1 MTIRGGGNPHTAM
14 ATMPLG
20 EWTRRLGALP
30 AEAYDCFMVG
40 TLCGFNRIQAW
51 FARDCSWPMAGSP
64 RIISWQITRSRA
76 ACRRARVGQGQAF
89 GGAEE
94 APSLTLAARDGD
106 SNIGRD
112 GRMLATRVEKKN
124 EATAQTVRY
133 GTLDNESP
141 IQAVCGK
148 AARTVLCGGRSVTSV
163 PTASGASSSCGSVRI
178 DRLDPWLGRPEG
190 GQWLCRRGDLVS
202 QRREEPNTLWR
213 SSFDWNEGEYASSSY
228 PQTSGPFGRE
238 ACRGAGAAGGD
249 SRDSEDHQHL
259 ADRAPVRVGGRGQE
273 CRALLQGRR
282 RYHFRA
288 RRAGPPRDRP
298 LGSDC
303 TSYRPSHTLRAW
315 ARGNSHHSRA

>member
-112 GRMLATRVEKKN
+112 GRMLATRVEQKN
-124 EATAQTVRY
+124 EATARTVRY

-148 AARTVLCGGRSVTSV
+148 AACTDLCGGREATRV
-163 PTASGASSSCGSVRI
+163 PTATA
-178 DRLDPWLGRPEG
+178 
-190 GQWLCRRGDLVS
+190 
-202 QRREEPNTLWR
+202 
-213 SSFDWNEGEYASSSY
+213 
-228 PQTSGPFGRE
+228 
-238 ACRGAGAAGGD
+238 ACCSA
-249 SRDSEDHQHL
+249 
-259 ADRAPVRVGGRGQE
+259 
-273 CRALLQGRR
+273 
-282 RYHFRA
+282 
-288 RRAGPPRDRP
+288 
-298 LGSDC
+298 
-303 TSYRPSHTLRAW
+303 
-315 ARGNSHHSRA
+315 